1 MNKGKEIFLKLH
13 EKTKRGEMNWEET
26 ETETEFQTVFPTY
39 SIRIGREEGG
49 QYAIPPCYLRI
60 FNQDGKLIEEIAEGD
75 LLGEWENAQPTMRE
89 LYELARR
96 VAMRV
101 EEALDNIL
109 SELGGKVE
117 HGPKK

>member
-1 MNKGKEIFLKLH
+1 MNKANEIFLRLH
-13 EKTKRGEMNWEET
+13 EKTKRGEINWEET
-26 ETETEFQTVFPTY
+26 ERETEFQAAFPAY
-39 SIRIGREEGG
+39 SIRIGREED
-49 QYAIPPCYLRI
+49 QYALPVYYLKI
-60 FNQDGKLIEEIAEGD
+60 FNQEGKLIEEVGEKD
-75 LLGEWENAQPTMRE
+75 LSGSWESGQPTMGQ

-101 EEALDNIL
+101 EKALDSIL